1 VDNYGVKLALVASI
15 ALIACAGP
23 QPAPSP
29 AACAVT
35 PISEKLVGGGH
46 TVSGK
51 GDRDIFIYP
60 FLAGTEKHTEAT
72 GPEKMLVFLAHPTD
86 PPSMSITVQ
95 GVNLTTGTRRTF
107 RPGLQYSEF
116 GTAWGTNYFFP
127 DAGCWHLSVDVAG
140 NAGLVTIEV
149 R

>member
-1 VDNYGVKLALVASI
+1 
-15 ALIACAGP
+15 
-23 QPAPSP
+23 
-29 AACAVT
+29 VT
-35 PISEKLVGGGH
+35 PISEKLVGRGH

-60 FLAGTEKHTEAT
+60 FLAGIEKHTEAT
-72 GPEKMLVFLAHPTD
+72 GTH
-86 PPSMSITVQ
+86 
-95 GVNLTTGTRRTF
+95 RTF

-127 DAGCWHLSVDVAG
+127 DAGCWQLSVDVAG
-140 NAGLVTIEV
+140 NAGIVTIEV